1 MYIIFTPYIVSK
13 NKITNKTKKN
23 RTLMA
28 LVEVYGGQMNL
39 MFVNLNFRA
48 VDLIR
53 LPLNITG

>member
-1 MYIIFTPYIVSK
+1 
-13 NKITNKTKKN
+13 
-23 RTLMA
+23 MA

-53 LPLNITG
+53 LPLNITC